1 MSKYSESLSN
11 IQSSFT
17 RILHSNLDSLQKD
30 IKKKDK
36 KLSWFLPVIKFVKH
50 YTNYILVLL
59 IGLSLYFS
67 EQVINLFEIFLLF
80 DSIILSLLI
89 LKNDTLRSHARR
101 LAKNVI
107 SLFILY
113 TNITGSLASIIIF
126 FFVYLEFNKFIN
138 KIIFQLIDQIVNFL
152 SATLPFMK
160 EIYPNLKLIDH
171 NKGFESTEKTIES
184 SSESEDSDSTDSDS
198 DSTDSTDSDTSNKSK
213 SSKTSNTST
222 TKSSTKKSSSNTKT
236 SENSDIKLS
245 KFTDLKSISQSER
258 KMYNKLISNIK

>member
-1 MSKYSESLSN
+1 MSKYTESLSN

-30 IKKKDK
+30 IRKKDK

-160 EIYPNLKLIDH
+160 EIYPNLRLIDH

-184 SSESEDSDSTDSDS
+184 SSESEDSESSDS
-198 DSTDSTDSDTSNKSK
+198 DSYSTDSDTSNKSK

-222 TKSSTKKSSSNTKT
+222 TKSSTKKLSSNTKT